1 MSRSAR
7 IRCTAASLA
16 FACAL
21 PAVVSAQVWEVI
33 VCNPLPTCQGDC
45 RPWAIAR
52 QPGSPPPQGCSPAGT
67 FPSFELAK
75 RNADVMSGKPPSMP
89 SPGSFEFYMAES
101 ERLRQRGDMIN
112 ARNMLQ
118 NAASRAS
125 SLEDSLYVSSA
136 FASIGDMPAA
146 LNAATRAR
154 DLASR
159 RAQFQIVGDAFM
171 KLGRADL
178 AQQMY
183 DRART
188 ATQ

>member
-1 MSRSAR
+1 MYRPVRVQSV
-7 IRCTAASLA
+7 AALLA
-16 FACAL
+16 VACAL
-21 PAVVSAQVWEVI
+21 PAAVSAQVWEVI

-45 RPWAIAR
+45 RPWALAR
-52 QPGSPPPQGCSPAGT
+52 QPGTPPPQGCSPTGT

-89 SPGSFEFYMAES
+89 APGSFEFYMAES
-101 ERLRQRGDMIN
+101 ERFRQRGDMIN

-136 FASIGDMPAA
+136 FGSIGDLPAA
-146 LNAATRAR
+146 LNALTRAK

-159 RAQFQIVGDAFM
+159 RAQFQIVGDAYM